1 MIRENL
7 TWIQALSYC
16 RKNHVDLVH
25 ITTWDVQEKVAAIA
39 KNSTSPHVWI
49 GLRYS
54 CQFHFWFW
62 GTSAPG
68 CYQNWAPEQGP
79 QREYGCGVTGAV
91 QATGGQQWVGLPD
104 KERLNFIC
112 SACAG

>member
-25 ITTWDVQEKVAAIA
+25 ITTRDVQEKVAAIT
-39 KNSTSPHVWI
+39 KNSASPHVWI
-49 GLRYS
+49 GLRYT
-54 CQFHFWFW
+54 CLFRFWFW
-62 GTSAPG
+62 ATSAPG
-68 CYQNWAPEQGP
+68 CYQNWAPGQGP
-79 QREYGCGVTGAV
+79 RRDYGCGVTGAV

-104 KERLNFIC
+104 GERLNFIC